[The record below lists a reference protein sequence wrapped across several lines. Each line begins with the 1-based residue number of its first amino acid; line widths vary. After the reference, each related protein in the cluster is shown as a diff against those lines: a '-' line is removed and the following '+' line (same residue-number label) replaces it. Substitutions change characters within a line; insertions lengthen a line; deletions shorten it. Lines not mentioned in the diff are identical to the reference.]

1 MISCLTDAFYVATSI
16 NHVPVVHVIVSAYKK
31 SYSSNYVLLK
41 LLEEW
46 KKSLDDKNII
56 RAVLMDLSIAF
67 DCPPQFTCCKTSCL
81 LSFYGCNN
89 IYFFVYK
96 KKTGNENKWHW
107 KFV

>member
-1 MISCLTDAFYVATSI
+1 MISCLTDAFYVAISI
-16 NHVPVVHVIVSAYKK
+16 NHVPVVHVLVSAYKK

-41 LLEEW
+41 LIEEW

-56 RAVLMDLSIAF
+56 QAVLMDLSIAF

-96 KKTGNENKWHW
+96 KQTGSGNKWQW